1 MSTYGTAAST
11 PFLETGAVEDVLA
24 RDGEETGCVV
34 HAFETY
40 WAGREF
46 D

>member
-1 MSTYGTAAST
+1 VSTYGTAAST
-11 PFLETGAVEDVLA
+11 PFLETGAVEDMLA
-24 RDGEETGCVV
+24 GDGEEAGCVV

-40 WAGREF
+40 GAGREF